1 MGTDEF
7 FKFEKLKVWQES
19 RTLVKNVYAL
29 INEFPSFE
37 KFALCDQLRRAVVS
51 ISSNLAEGSGRMS
64 SKEKIR
70 FIEIAYGS
78 LMEVY
83 CQLIL
88 AQDLGYL
95 AETKINEIKPQISKI
110 AVMLSGLRK
119 FHIEVKD

>member
-7 FKFEKLKVWQES
+7 FKYEKLKVWQES

-95 AETKINEIKPQISKI
+95 TETKINEIKPQISKI
-110 AVMLSGLRK
+110 AAMLSGLRK
-119 FHIEVKD
+119 FHIEIKD